1 MAKPL
6 VAVETIYQTALQLL
20 DEEGAEALSARNLA
34 ARLQCSTRTLYQQVG
49 RREEL
54 IGRLLEYHLAG
65 LRLEFR
71 EGATWQESARAWAHA
86 IRSALLAHPNLS
98 RLMTMAHRGPIA
110 SYVNEL
116 LKILLRAGFDEELAL
131 RSCRVLVNVAIS
143 LSLSEL
149 KSPQRPAR
157 ARRSHD
163 EIRFEDL
170 VIERTGRDPDT
181 FQEPPEVFENAIRWL
196 IDGLDREAGAR
207 AVTSR

>member
-6 VAVETIYQTALQLL
+6 LAPETIYETALQLL

-49 RREEL
+49 KREEL
-54 IGRLLEYHLAG
+54 ITRLLEHHLAG
-65 LRLEFR
+65 LRLEFQ
-71 EGATWQESARAWAHA
+71 EGETWQDSAMAWAHA
-86 IRSALLAHPNLS
+86 IRGALLAHPNLS
-98 RLMTMAHRGPIA
+98 RLMTIEHRGPIA
-110 SYVNEL
+110 SYVNAL

-143 LSLSEL
+143 LSLAEA

-157 ARRSHD
+157 ARRSRD

-170 VIERTGRDPDT
+170 VIERSGGDPDN
-181 FQEPPEVFENAIRWL
+181 FQEPPAVFENAIRWL
-196 IDGLDREAGAR
+196 VLGLEREASA
-207 AVTSR
+207 APTSR